1 MRSRFLAFA
10 AAVCLAAPLAGCA
23 GNTQNVRAY
32 RAYAYETPSLLVAL
46 DRTDDIAKSLEVM
59 DKLLLD
65 TPYTPGDEWIGKLPL
80 TSEEAKLLKDDV
92 RGQPPY
98 QDGNY
103 EVPVMKIYRIHLE
116 KVLAGAPTKGKYGSL
131 LEAVGGLGGVELK
144 AHWQAMRDK
153 ANAFLKADAAFEK
166 EYAAAFPPG
175 TKRTGQEPASVTA
188 ARQAKS
194 DAKDELN
201 KAQETLEKDVEAIA
215 KGNPEGDQLKE
226 LTTAVS
232 VAYRLELESL
242 AMIPIVAIQAV
253 RALPRAG
260 KEAKDAASDG
270 VSLIK
275 GIKQISELP
284 DYISGIK
291 EKMSREGEVLEL
303 MTKALAKASKSKV
316 EETAGFQ
323 LKESVVDQVMGV
335 TADSFKVTVK
345 AGAEAFFYNNVKNAT
360 DPNANQSDSGS
371 SNKVVKDYTGH
382 LRELRYEVKPIM
394 LAAFNANVGFDYIQL
409 PNAGNFNFGYKTD
422 RVFSSGGS
430 VESGSLSQQLGVK
443 GVASDALDF
452 GLGILGVKTAVRVA
466 TFTAGTVHYVDA
478 TTGNDVVLGGK
489 PATGIFQINYTQ
501 IDVGYDLSFLLG
513 ESAGKY
519 FLEELTVGGRY
530 FQYALP
536 RILYEL
542 EYNGPP
548 NADTKTYKWV
558 SESAPQN
565 VTSKYY
571 MGGVTGRF
579 GAGPS
584 AMIAPF
590 ADLGIYA
597 GAGPAAYYLRTK
609 APNAQNVDSPQ
620 TTNLADPSQ
629 NQLQNKSA
637 FAANVVLALG
647 ARLHITHG
655 SRLRISGEAQYRAE
669 LIYSQTKADSGSDP
683 NKDRIVDSGGADLFH
698 GPRLSVVG
706 EF

>member
-1 MRSRFLAFA
+1 
-10 AAVCLAAPLAGCA
+10 
-23 GNTQNVRAY
+23 
-32 RAYAYETPSLLVAL
+32 
-46 DRTDDIAKSLEVM
+46 M

-80 TSEEAKLLKDDV
+80 GVEEAKQLKDDV
-92 RGQPPY
+92 RQQPPY

-103 EVPVMKIYRIHLE
+103 EVPVMKIYRLHIE
-116 KVLAGAPTKGKYGSL
+116 KVLASAPSKGKYPSL
-131 LEAVGGLGGVELK
+131 LEAVGSIGGVELK
-144 AHWQAMRDK
+144 AHWQAMREK
-153 ANAFLKADAAFEK
+153 AGAFLKADAAFEK

-175 TKRTGQEPASVTA
+175 SKRSGQEPASVTA
-188 ARQAKS
+188 ARQAKN

-201 KAQETLEKDVEAIA
+201 KAQETLEKDVEAIG
-215 KGNPEGDQLKE
+215 KGSPDADQLKD
-226 LTTAVS
+226 LTAAVS

-260 KEAKDAASDG
+260 KEAKDAAADG
-270 VSLIK
+270 GALIK
-275 GIKQISELP
+275 GIKQVADLP

-323 LKESVVDQVMGV
+323 LKESVVDQVVGV

-345 AGAEAFFYNNVKNAT
+345 AGAEAFFYNNMKNGTDPGANQDSDNSKSVVKNY
-360 DPNANQSDSGS
+360 N
-371 SNKVVKDYTGH
+371 GH

-409 PNAGNFNFGYKTD
+409 PNAGVFNFGYKTD

-430 VESGSLSQQLGVK
+430 VESGSLSNQLGVK

-466 TFTAGTVHYVDA
+466 TFTAGTVHYTDA
-478 TTGNDVVLGGK
+478 AGTDIILGGK
-489 PATGIFQINYTQ
+489 AATGVFQINYTQ
-501 IDVGYDLSFLLG
+501 IDVGYDLAFLMG

-542 EYNGPP
+542 EYTGDP
-548 NADTKTYKWV
+548 NADKKTYNWV
-558 SESAPQN
+558 SESAPQT

-597 GAGPAAYYLRTK
+597 GAGPSSYYLRTK
-609 APNAQNVDSPQ
+609 APTAQNVDSPA
-620 TTNLADPSQ
+620 TTDLSNPAQ
-629 NQLQNKSA
+629 NQLQKKNA
-637 FAANVVLALG
+637 IAANVVLALG

-669 LIYSQTKADSGSDP
+669 LLYAQTKGDTGSSDP
-683 NKDRIVDSGGADLFH
+683 NKDRIVDFGGADLFH